1 MTEPARP
8 FFIPMIG
15 IVALFAALGPGVGG
29 AMFIPLSVV
38 FKPTIT
44 PDTIALLVLIAALF
58 GHAVGLIAAY
68 VVGIGPAAATGFLYA
83 LWDAAAPERWPRA
96 LVAALIGGLIA
107 YGLALRLAPLGASL
121 EMAVDANT
129 GSPAAEWIDAA
140 SPDRIGVTL
149 GHAFVACGA
158 IAGLV
163 CALAANLLAGEGQVH
178 LVLDAAQPV
187 QQLVALHRI
196 LDLEHHRRDQFAAL
210 GDERVVGGELVHDLR
225 LAAALDRQHLVHLV
239 PHGVEILEIECRMR
253 ADLDAA
259 VLLERADA
267 LAVIAPFALVAIHR
281 QDVGAGQVAEF
292 RHRPFSGSRP

>member
-1 MTEPARP
+1 MWRDIATGRIASDAKRRRVDPDRMDSCRDQGRAMSEPARP

-58 GHAVGLIAAY
+58 GHAIGLVAAY
-68 VVGIGPAAATGFLYA
+68 VYA

-121 EMAVDANT
+121 EMAVDANP

-163 CALAANLLAGEGQVH
+163 CALAANLLGLTMRPEFTR
-178 LVLDAAQPV
+178 P
-187 QQLVALHRI
+187 
-196 LDLEHHRRDQFAAL
+196 E
-210 GDERVVGGELVHDLR
+210 
-225 LAAALDRQHLVHLV
+225 AAA
-239 PHGVEILEIECRMR
+239 PPSE
-253 ADLDAA
+253 
-259 VLLERADA
+259 
-267 LAVIAPFALVAIHR
+267 
-281 QDVGAGQVAEF
+281 GA
-292 RHRPFSGSRP
+292 

>member
-1 MTEPARP
+1 MSEPARP

-15 IVALFAALGPGVGG
+15 IVALFAALGPLVGG

-68 VVGIGPAAATGFLYA
+68 VGIGPAAATGFLYA

-107 YGLALRLAPLGASL
+107 YGLALRLAPLGASV
-121 EMAVDANT
+121 EMAVDANA
-129 GSPAAEWIDAA
+129 GPPAAEWIDAA

-158 IAGLV
+158 IAGFV
-163 CALAANLLAGEGQVH
+163 CALAANLLGLTMRPEFARPEAAAPPGEG
-178 LVLDAAQPV
+178 A
-187 QQLVALHRI
+187 
-196 LDLEHHRRDQFAAL
+196 
-210 GDERVVGGELVHDLR
+210 
-225 LAAALDRQHLVHLV
+225 
-239 PHGVEILEIECRMR
+239 
-253 ADLDAA
+253 
-259 VLLERADA
+259 
-267 LAVIAPFALVAIHR
+267 
-281 QDVGAGQVAEF
+281 
-292 RHRPFSGSRP
+292 